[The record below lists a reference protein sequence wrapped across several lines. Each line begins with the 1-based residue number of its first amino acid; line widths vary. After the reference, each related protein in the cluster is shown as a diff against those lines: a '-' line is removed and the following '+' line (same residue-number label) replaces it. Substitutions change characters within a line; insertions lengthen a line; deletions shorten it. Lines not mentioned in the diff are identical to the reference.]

1 MKKNSRKAPSK
12 VNKVAK
18 KSHNKKISN
27 ENIYEDKSTQNTEE
41 KIKNKVKKSNI
52 EINDI
57 TEKLSNSTI
66 YCRDK
71 EKDNIIKFLKEKK
84 ENLKTL
90 FISGQPG
97 TGKTSLIL
105 EIFKNNL
112 IDDRFFFKFY
122 LNCISLH
129 SVDDFYENIFKLF
142 NTTENYDFL
151 IKKFSKDE
159 YLKIIECLN
168 KTPNKKAFNKILLY
182 FKKFTITILLDEID
196 FLFKKNDEYSFFEL
210 MSLPYLSKTDIKL
223 ILISNNSDFDN
234 LIFPKLKNRN
244 IQIEK
249 IIFKPYTSNDLLTIM
264 TNKLEEINLLNSFS
278 KDSIK
283 FLSSKLNKTG
293 DIRPIIGTIK
303 SVILDNKEAFENGK
317 KKIELKDMLL
327 LIKKKNIN
335 LNEIISSMT
344 NEQKIIVIAIY
355 YTLKEQNSDLDE
367 KKIYINYGKLKTMT
381 NTIKINL
388 EEFREVLK
396 NFCDLGLIEEKNIK
410 SKKKGGNVFYKIKYS
425 EDDLE
430 IVFADKDMLGYFQL
444 EEKEKK

>member
-1 MKKNSRKAPSK
+1 MKKNSRKAPLK
-12 VNKVAK
+12 TNKYEK
-18 KSHNKKISN
+18 KSHNEKKNN
-27 ENIYEDKSTQNTEE
+27 EYITEDKSTQNTEE
-41 KIKNKVKKSNI
+41 KIKNKVTKSNI

-66 YCRDK
+66 YCRDNEK
-71 EKDNIIKFLKEKK
+71 ENIIKFLKEKK

-105 EIFKNNL
+105 DIFKNNL
-112 IDDRFFFKFY
+112 MDDRFFFKFY

-151 IKKFSKDE
+151 LKKFSKEE
-159 YLKIIECLN
+159 YLKVIQCLS
-168 KTPNKKAFNKILLY
+168 KTPNKKTFNKILFFL
-182 FKKFTITILLDEID
+182 KKFTITILLDEID

-249 IIFKPYTSNDLLTIM
+249 IVFKPYTSNDLLTIM
-264 TNKLEEINLLNSFS
+264 TKKLEEINLLDSFS

-293 DIRPIIGTIK
+293 DIRPIIATIK
-303 SVILDNKEAFENGK
+303 SVILDNKEAFENEN

-335 LNEIISSMT
+335 LSEIISSMT

-355 YTLKEQNSDLDE
+355 YTLKEQNSDLEE

-388 EEFREVLK
+388 EEFREILK

-410 SKKKGGNVFYKIKYS
+410 SKKKGGNVFYKVKYS

-444 EEKEKK
+444 DEKDKK

>member
-12 VNKVAK
+12 IYKFEK
-18 KSHNKKISN
+18 KSHNKKKTN
-27 ENIYEDKSTQNTEE
+27 EYITEDKSTQNTEE
-41 KIKNKVKKSNI
+41 KIKNKVTKSNI

-66 YCRDK
+66 YCRDNEK
-71 EKDNIIKFLKEKK
+71 ENIIKFLKEKK

-105 EIFKNNL
+105 EIFKNDL
-112 IDDRFFFKFY
+112 MDDKFFFKFY

-151 IKKFSKDE
+151 LKIFSKEE
-159 YLKIIECLN
+159 YLKIIQCLS
-168 KTPNKKAFNKILLY
+168 KTPNKKTFNKILFFL
-182 FKKFTITILLDEID
+182 KKFTITILLDEID

-249 IIFKPYTSNDLLTIM
+249 IVFKPYTSNDLLTIM
-264 TNKLEEINLLNSFS
+264 TKKLEEINLLDSFS

-293 DIRPIIGTIK
+293 DIRPIIATIK
-303 SVILDNKEAFENGK
+303 SIILDNNEAFENDN

-335 LNEIISSMT
+335 LSEIISSMT

-388 EEFREVLK
+388 EEFREILK

-410 SKKKGGNVFYKIKYS
+410 SKKKGGNVFYKVKYS

-444 EEKEKK
+444 DEKDKK

>member
-1 MKKNSRKAPSK
+1 MKKNSRKAPLK
-12 VNKVAK
+12 TNKYEK
-18 KSHNKKISN
+18 KSHNEKKNN
-27 ENIYEDKSTQNTEE
+27 EYITEDKSTQNTEE
-41 KIKNKVKKSNI
+41 KIKNKVTKSNI

-66 YCRDK
+66 YCRDNEK
-71 EKDNIIKFLKEKK
+71 ENIIKFLKEKK

-105 EIFKNNL
+105 DIFKNNL
-112 IDDRFFFKFY
+112 MDDRFFFKFY

-151 IKKFSKDE
+151 LKIFSKEE
-159 YLKIIECLN
+159 YLKIIQCLS
-168 KTPNKKAFNKILLY
+168 KTPNKKTFNKILFFL
-182 FKKFTITILLDEID
+182 KKFTITILLDEID

-249 IIFKPYTSNDLLTIM
+249 IVFKPYTSNDLLTIM
-264 TNKLEEINLLNSFS
+264 TKKLEEINLLDSFS

-293 DIRPIIGTIK
+293 DIRPIIATIK
-303 SVILDNKEAFENGK
+303 SVILDNKEAFENEN

-335 LNEIISSMT
+335 LSEIISSMT

-355 YTLKEQNSDLDE
+355 YTLKEQNSDLEE

-388 EEFREVLK
+388 EEFREILK

-410 SKKKGGNVFYKIKYS
+410 SKKKGGNVFYKVKYS

-444 EEKEKK
+444 DEKDKK

>member
-1 MKKNSRKAPSK
+1 MRKNPRKVPLK
-12 VNKVAK
+12 G
-18 KSHNKKISN
+18 NKKEKISKTITTKN
-27 ENIYEDKSTQNTEE
+27 KNQDTEHNIENKIKEKEE
-41 KIKNKVKKSNI
+41 KNMEI

-71 EKDNIIKFLKEKK
+71 EKEKIISFIKSNN

-97 TGKTSLIL
+97 TGKTSLVL

-112 IDDRFFFKFY
+112 TEDKYFLKFY
-122 LNCISLH
+122 LNCISLRN
-129 SVDDFYENIFKLF
+129 VNDFYENLFKLL
-142 NTTENYDFL
+142 NETSNYDFFMEKL
-151 IKKFSKDE
+151 SGKEYSQLVGILSKIPNKHLFNKVLS
-159 YLKIIECLN
+159 YLKQ
-168 KTPNKKAFNKILLY
+168 
-182 FKKFTITILLDEID
+182 FTFTILLDEID
-196 FLFKKNDEYSFFEL
+196 FLYKKNDEYSFFEL
-210 MSLPYLSKTDIKL
+210 MSLPHLSKTEIKL

-234 LIFPKLKNRN
+234 EIFPKLKNRN

-249 IIFKPYTSNDLLTIM
+249 IVFKPYTSNDLLIIM
-264 TNKLEEINLLNSFS
+264 TKKLEEINLSNSFS
-278 KDSIK
+278 KDSVK
-283 FLSSKLNKTG
+283 FLSSKLNKSG

-303 SVILDNKEAFENGK
+303 SVILDNKEEFEKGK

-355 YTLKEQNSDLDE
+355 YTLKENNSDLEE
-367 KKIYINYGKLKTMT
+367 KKIYINYGKLKNMT
-381 NTIKINL
+381 NTLKINL

-396 NFCDLGLIEEKNIK
+396 NFCDLGLIEEKNLK
-410 SKKKGGNVFYKIKYS
+410 SKKKGGNILYKNKYS
-425 EDDLE
+425 EDELE
-430 IVFADKDMLGYFQL
+430 VVFADKDMLCYFQL
-444 EEKEKK
+444 DDPEKKNK

>member
-1 MKKNSRKAPSK
+1 MKKNSRKAISK
-12 VNKVAK
+12 INKFEK
-18 KSHNKKISN
+18 KTHNIKITK
-27 ENIYEDKSTQNTEE
+27 ENFIEDKSTQNTEE
-41 KIKNKVKKSNI
+41 KIKNKIIKSNI

-71 EKDNIIKFLKEKK
+71 EKEKIIKFLKEKK

-112 IDDRFFFKFY
+112 IDDVFFFKFY

-196 FLFKKNDEYSFFEL
+196 FLFKKMMN
-210 MSLPYLSKTDIKL
+210 
-223 ILISNNSDFDN
+223 ILF
-234 LIFPKLKNRN
+234 
-244 IQIEK
+244 
-249 IIFKPYTSNDLLTIM
+249 
-264 TNKLEEINLLNSFS
+264 LN
-278 KDSIK
+278 
-283 FLSSKLNKTG
+283 
-293 DIRPIIGTIK
+293 
-303 SVILDNKEAFENGK
+303 
-317 KKIELKDMLL
+317 
-327 LIKKKNIN
+327 
-335 LNEIISSMT
+335 
-344 NEQKIIVIAIY
+344 
-355 YTLKEQNSDLDE
+355 
-367 KKIYINYGKLKTMT
+367 
-381 NTIKINL
+381 
-388 EEFREVLK
+388 
-396 NFCDLGLIEEKNIK
+396 
-410 SKKKGGNVFYKIKYS
+410 
-425 EDDLE
+425 
-430 IVFADKDMLGYFQL
+430 
-444 EEKEKK
+444 

>member
-12 VNKVAK
+12 TNKYEK
-18 KSHNKKISN
+18 KSHNKKKNN
-27 ENIYEDKSTQNTEE
+27 EYITEDKSTQNTEE
-41 KIKNKVKKSNI
+41 KIKNKVTKSNI

-71 EKDNIIKFLKEKK
+71 EKENIIKFLKEKK

-105 EIFKNNL
+105 DIFKNNL
-112 IDDRFFFKFY
+112 MDDRFFFKFY
-122 LNCISLH
+122 LNCISLN

-151 IKKFSKDE
+151 LKIFSKEE
-159 YLKIIECLN
+159 YLKIIQCLS
-168 KTPNKKAFNKILLY
+168 KTPNKKTFNKILFFL
-182 FKKFTITILLDEID
+182 KKFTITILLDEID

-249 IIFKPYTSNDLLTIM
+249 IVFKPYTSNDLLTIM
-264 TNKLEEINLLNSFS
+264 TKKLEEINLLDSFS

-293 DIRPIIGTIK
+293 DIRPIIATIK
-303 SVILDNKEAFENGK
+303 SVILDNKEAFENEN

-335 LNEIISSMT
+335 LSEIISSMT

-355 YTLKEQNSDLDE
+355 YTLKEQNSDLEE

-388 EEFREVLK
+388 EEFREILK

-410 SKKKGGNVFYKIKYS
+410 SKKKGGNVFYKVKYS

-444 EEKEKK
+444 DEKDKK

>member
-12 VNKVAK
+12 TNKYEK
-18 KSHNKKISN
+18 KSHNKKKNN
-27 ENIYEDKSTQNTEE
+27 EYITEDKSTQNTEE
-41 KIKNKVKKSNI
+41 KIKNKVTKSNI

-66 YCRDK
+66 YCRDNEK
-71 EKDNIIKFLKEKK
+71 ENIIKFLKEKK

-105 EIFKNNL
+105 DIFKNNL
-112 IDDRFFFKFY
+112 MDDRFFFKFY

-151 IKKFSKDE
+151 LKKFSKEE
-159 YLKIIECLN
+159 YLKVIQCLS
-168 KTPNKKAFNKILLY
+168 KTPNKKTFNKILFFL
-182 FKKFTITILLDEID
+182 KKFTITILLDEID

-249 IIFKPYTSNDLLTIM
+249 IVFKPYTSNDLLTIM
-264 TNKLEEINLLNSFS
+264 TKKLEEINLLDSFS

-293 DIRPIIGTIK
+293 DIRPIIATIK
-303 SVILDNKEAFENGK
+303 SVILDNKEAFENEN

-335 LNEIISSMT
+335 LSEIISSMT

-355 YTLKEQNSDLDE
+355 YTLKEQNSDLEE

-388 EEFREVLK
+388 EEFREILK

-410 SKKKGGNVFYKIKYS
+410 SKKKGGNVFYKVKYS

-444 EEKEKK
+444 DEKDKK

>member
-1 MKKNSRKAPSK
+1 MKKNSRKAPLK
-12 VNKVAK
+12 TNKYEK
-18 KSHNKKISN
+18 KSHNEKKNN
-27 ENIYEDKSTQNTEE
+27 EYITEDKSTQNTEE
-41 KIKNKVKKSNI
+41 KIKNKVTKSNI

-71 EKDNIIKFLKEKK
+71 EKENIIKFLKEKK

-105 EIFKNNL
+105 DIFKNNL
-112 IDDRFFFKFY
+112 MDDRFFFKFY

-151 IKKFSKDE
+151 LKIFSKEE
-159 YLKIIECLN
+159 YLKIIQCLS
-168 KTPNKKAFNKILLY
+168 KTPNKKTFNKILFFL
-182 FKKFTITILLDEID
+182 KKFTITILLDEID

-249 IIFKPYTSNDLLTIM
+249 IVFKPYTSNDLLTIM
-264 TNKLEEINLLNSFS
+264 TKKLEEINLLDSFS

-293 DIRPIIGTIK
+293 DIRPIIATIK
-303 SVILDNKEAFENGK
+303 SVILDNKEAFENEN

-335 LNEIISSMT
+335 LSEIISSMT

-388 EEFREVLK
+388 EEFREILK

-410 SKKKGGNVFYKIKYS
+410 SKKKGGNVFYKVKYS

-444 EEKEKK
+444 DEKDKK

>member
-12 VNKVAK
+12 TNKYEK
-18 KSHNKKISN
+18 KSHNKKKNN
-27 ENIYEDKSTQNTEE
+27 EYITEDKSTQNTEE
-41 KIKNKVKKSNI
+41 KIKNKVTKSNL

-66 YCRDK
+66 YCRDNEK
-71 EKDNIIKFLKEKK
+71 ENIIKFLKEKK

-105 EIFKNNL
+105 DIFKNNL
-112 IDDRFFFKFY
+112 MDDRFFFKFY
-122 LNCISLH
+122 LNCISLN

-151 IKKFSKDE
+151 LKIFSKEE
-159 YLKIIECLN
+159 YLKIIQCLS
-168 KTPNKKAFNKILLY
+168 KTPNKKTFNKILFFL
-182 FKKFTITILLDEID
+182 KKFTITILLDEID

-249 IIFKPYTSNDLLTIM
+249 IVFKPYTSNDLLTIM
-264 TNKLEEINLLNSFS
+264 TKKLEEINLLDSFS

-293 DIRPIIGTIK
+293 DIRPIIATIK
-303 SVILDNKEAFENGK
+303 SVILDNKEAFENEN

-335 LNEIISSMT
+335 LSEIISSMT

-355 YTLKEQNSDLDE
+355 YTLKEQNSDLEE

-388 EEFREVLK
+388 EEFREILK

-410 SKKKGGNVFYKIKYS
+410 SKKKGGNVFYKVKYS

-444 EEKEKK
+444 DEKDKK

>member
-1 MKKNSRKAPSK
+1 
-12 VNKVAK
+12 
-18 KSHNKKISN
+18 
-27 ENIYEDKSTQNTEE
+27 
-41 KIKNKVKKSNI
+41 
-52 EINDI
+52 
-57 TEKLSNSTI
+57 
-66 YCRDK
+66 
-71 EKDNIIKFLKEKK
+71 
-84 ENLKTL
+84 
-90 FISGQPG
+90 
-97 TGKTSLIL
+97 
-105 EIFKNNL
+105 
-112 IDDRFFFKFY
+112 
-122 LNCISLH
+122 
-129 SVDDFYENIFKLF
+129 
-142 NTTENYDFL
+142 
-151 IKKFSKDE
+151 
-159 YLKIIECLN
+159 
-168 KTPNKKAFNKILLY
+168 
-182 FKKFTITILLDEID
+182 
-196 FLFKKNDEYSFFEL
+196 

-249 IIFKPYTSNDLLTIM
+249 IVFKPYTSNDLLTIM
-264 TNKLEEINLLNSFS
+264 TKKLEEINLLDSFS

>member
-12 VNKVAK
+12 TNKYEK
-18 KSHNKKISN
+18 KSHNKKKNN
-27 ENIYEDKSTQNTEE
+27 EYITEDKSTQNTEE
-41 KIKNKVKKSNI
+41 KIKNKVTKSNI

-66 YCRDK
+66 YCRDNEK
-71 EKDNIIKFLKEKK
+71 ENIIKFLKEKK

-105 EIFKNNL
+105 DIFKNNL
-112 IDDRFFFKFY
+112 MDDRFFFKFY
-122 LNCISLH
+122 LNCISLN

-151 IKKFSKDE
+151 LKKFSKEE
-159 YLKIIECLN
+159 YLKIIQCLS
-168 KTPNKKAFNKILLY
+168 KTPNKKTFNKILFFL
-182 FKKFTITILLDEID
+182 KKFTITILLDEID

-249 IIFKPYTSNDLLTIM
+249 IVFKPYTSNDLLTIM
-264 TNKLEEINLLNSFS
+264 TKKLEEINLLDSFS

-293 DIRPIIGTIK
+293 DIRPIIATIK
-303 SVILDNKEAFENGK
+303 SVILDNKEAFENEN

-335 LNEIISSMT
+335 LSEIISSMT

-355 YTLKEQNSDLDE
+355 YTLKEQNSDLEE

-388 EEFREVLK
+388 EEFREILK

-410 SKKKGGNVFYKIKYS
+410 SKKKGGNVFYKVKYS

-444 EEKEKK
+444 DEKDKK

>member
-1 MKKNSRKAPSK
+1 
-12 VNKVAK
+12 
-18 KSHNKKISN
+18 
-27 ENIYEDKSTQNTEE
+27 
-41 KIKNKVKKSNI
+41 
-52 EINDI
+52 
-57 TEKLSNSTI
+57 
-66 YCRDK
+66 
-71 EKDNIIKFLKEKK
+71 
-84 ENLKTL
+84 
-90 FISGQPG
+90 
-97 TGKTSLIL
+97 
-105 EIFKNNL
+105 
-112 IDDRFFFKFY
+112 
-122 LNCISLH
+122 
-129 SVDDFYENIFKLF
+129 
-142 NTTENYDFL
+142 
-151 IKKFSKDE
+151 
-159 YLKIIECLN
+159 
-168 KTPNKKAFNKILLY
+168 
-182 FKKFTITILLDEID
+182 
-196 FLFKKNDEYSFFEL
+196 

-355 YTLKEQNSDLDE
+355 YTLKEQNSD
-367 KKIYINYGKLKTMT
+367 YGKLKTMT

-388 EEFREVLK
+388 EEFREILK

>member
-12 VNKVAK
+12 TNKYEK
-18 KSHNKKISN
+18 KSHNKKKNN
-27 ENIYEDKSTQNTEE
+27 EYITEDKSTQNTEE
-41 KIKNKVKKSNI
+41 KIKNKVTKSNI

-71 EKDNIIKFLKEKK
+71 EKENIIKFLKEKK

-105 EIFKNNL
+105 DIFKNNL
-112 IDDRFFFKFY
+112 MDDRFFFKFY

-151 IKKFSKDE
+151 LKKFSKEE
-159 YLKIIECLN
+159 YLKVIQCLS
-168 KTPNKKAFNKILLY
+168 KTPNKKTFNKILFFL
-182 FKKFTITILLDEID
+182 KKFTITILLDEID

-249 IIFKPYTSNDLLTIM
+249 IVFKPYTSNDLLTIM
-264 TNKLEEINLLNSFS
+264 TKKLEEINLLDSFS

-293 DIRPIIGTIK
+293 DIRPIIATIK
-303 SVILDNKEAFENGK
+303 SVILDNKEAFENEN

-335 LNEIISSMT
+335 LSEIISSMT

-355 YTLKEQNSDLDE
+355 YTLKEQNSDLEE

-388 EEFREVLK
+388 EEFREILK

-410 SKKKGGNVFYKIKYS
+410 SKKKGGNVFYKVKYS

-444 EEKEKK
+444 DEKDKK